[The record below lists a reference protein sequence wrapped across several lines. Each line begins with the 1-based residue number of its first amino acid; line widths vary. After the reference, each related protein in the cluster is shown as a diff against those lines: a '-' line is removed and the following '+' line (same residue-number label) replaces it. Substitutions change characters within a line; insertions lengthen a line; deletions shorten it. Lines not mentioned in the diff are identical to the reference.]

1 MGRTGGGALDP
12 RTETELIARLRRQDL
27 DALGEVFRT
36 HGGAMTTLA
45 RSLLRDADRA
55 DDAVENALLRI
66 HAAAPNFRGDASLKS
81 WVLRIT
87 ANLCRDELRRRR
99 FDGGRPEDLDPLA
112 TRGLSVNPT
121 ASWDEALDREKI
133 LAQLEAALDRLTDE
147 QREAILLRDR
157 LGLSYEEA
165 ATAAGVTAD
174 VIKARLFRGREKLR
188 QMLGRTAHGEERT

>member
-1 MGRTGGGALDP
+1 VTRGGALDP
-12 RTETELIARLRRQDL
+12 RSETDLIERLRRQEL
-27 DALGEVFRT
+27 DALGELFRT
-36 HGGAMTTLA
+36 YGGAMTTLA
-45 RSLLRDADRA
+45 CSLLRDRDRA

-66 HAAAPNFRGDASLKS
+66 HAAAPKFRGESSLKS
-81 WVLRIT
+81 WVLQIT

-133 LAQLEAALDRLTDE
+133 LAQLEVALDRLTDE
-147 QREAILLRDR
+147 QREAVLLRDR

-165 ATAAGVTAD
+165 AAAAGVTAD
-174 VIKARLFRGREKLR
+174 VIKARLFRAREKLR
-188 QMLGRTAHGEERT
+188 QLLGQAGRKEERT

>member
-1 MGRTGGGALDP
+1 VTRGGALDP
-12 RTETELIARLRRQDL
+12 RTETELIARLRRQDV

-45 RSLLRDADRA
+45 RSLLRDPDRA

-66 HAAAPNFRGDASLKS
+66 HAAAPKFRGETGLRS

-112 TRGLSVNPT
+112 TRGLSVHPT
-121 ASWDEALDREKI
+121 PSWDEALDREKI

-147 QREAILLRDR
+147 QREAVLLRDR

-165 ATAAGVTAD
+165 AAAAGVTVD
-174 VIKARLFRGREKLR
+174 VIRARLFRAREKLR
-188 QMLGRTAHGEERT
+188 QALGPAGREEERT

>member
-1 MGRTGGGALDP
+1 M
-12 RTETELIARLRRQDL
+12 
-27 DALGEVFRT
+27 FRT
-36 HGGAMTTLA
+36 HGLAMTTLA
-45 RSLLRDADRA
+45 RGLLRDADKA

-66 HAAAPNFRGDASLKS
+66 HAAAPNFRGEASLKS
-81 WVLRIT
+81 WVLQIT

-121 ASWDEALDREKI
+121 ASWDAALDREKL

-147 QREAILLRDR
+147 QREAVLLRDR

-165 ATAAGVTAD
+165 AAAARVKVD
-174 VIKARLFRGREKLR
+174 VIRARLFRARQALR
-188 QMLGRTAHGEERT
+188 QMLGGAAHKERT

>member
-1 MGRTGGGALDP
+1 MTTRGGTLDL
-12 RTETELIARLRRQDL
+12 RTETELIARLRKQDIE
-27 DALGEVFRT
+27 ALGEVFRMY
-36 HGGAMTTLA
+36 GDAMTTLA
-45 RSLLRDADRA
+45 CSLLRDADRA

-66 HAAAPNFRGDASLKS
+66 HAAAPKFRGEASLRS
-81 WVLRIT
+81 WVLQIT

-174 VIKARLFRGREKLR
+174 VIKARLFRAREKLR
-188 QMLGRTAHGEERT
+188 QILGGSERKEERR

>member
-1 MGRTGGGALDP
+1 
-12 RTETELIARLRRQDL
+12 
-27 DALGEVFRT
+27 
-36 HGGAMTTLA
+36 
-45 RSLLRDADRA
+45 
-55 DDAVENALLRI
+55 
-66 HAAAPNFRGDASLKS
+66 
-81 WVLRIT
+81 VLQIT

-121 ASWDEALDREKI
+121 AAWDEALDREKI

-174 VIKARLFRGREKLR
+174 VIKARLFRAREKLR
-188 QMLGRTAHGEERT
+188 QILGGSEPKKEERR

>member
-1 MGRTGGGALDP
+1 MTTQGGDLDP
-12 RTETELIARLRRQDL
+12 RTETELIARLRKQDL
-27 DALGEVFRT
+27 EALGEVFRAY
-36 HGGAMTTLA
+36 GGAMTTLA
-45 RSLLRDADRA
+45 CSLLRDPDRA

-66 HAAAPNFRGDASLKS
+66 HAAAPKFRGEASLRS
-81 WVLRIT
+81 WVLQIT

-174 VIKARLFRGREKLR
+174 VIKARLFRAREKLR
-188 QMLGRTAHGEERT
+188 QILGGSEPKKEERR

>member
-1 MGRTGGGALDP
+1 MTTRGGALDL
-12 RTETELIARLRRQDL
+12 RTETELIARLRKQDIE
-27 DALGEVFRT
+27 ALGEVFRMY
-36 HGGAMTTLA
+36 GDAMTTLA
-45 RSLLRDADRA
+45 CSLLRDADRA

-66 HAAAPNFRGDASLKS
+66 HAAAPKFRGEASLRS
-81 WVLRIT
+81 WVLQIT

-174 VIKARLFRGREKLR
+174 VIKARLFRAREKLR
-188 QMLGRTAHGEERT
+188 QILGGSERKEERR